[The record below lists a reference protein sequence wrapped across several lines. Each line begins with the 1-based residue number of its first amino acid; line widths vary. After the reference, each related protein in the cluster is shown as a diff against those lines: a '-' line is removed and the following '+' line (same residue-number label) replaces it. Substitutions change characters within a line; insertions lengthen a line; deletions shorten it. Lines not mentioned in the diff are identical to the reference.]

1 MTTNTQQFPTH
12 SPLATLTE
20 RVDHIQQDV
29 SEIKN
34 LVKEQN
40 GRVKTLELWQAT
52 MRGAGQALR
61 IGWLLAGGAV
71 GAIIVEIVKGMVR

>member
-1 MTTNTQQFPTH
+1 MTTSTQQFPTH

-40 GRVKTLELWQAT
+40 GRVRTLELWQASVK
-52 MRGAGQALR
+52 GAGQALR

-71 GAIIVEIVKGMVR
+71 GAIIVELAKGVVQ